1 MIIPYELL
9 EPEALTGLIEEFV
22 SREGTDNGYESS
34 LSVRVD
40 QVRQQ
45 LVQQKLVIVFDH
57 VSQSANILPK
67 EMAISLYESSAS

>member
-1 MIIPYELL
+1 MIVPYELL
-9 EPEALTGLIEEFV
+9 EPEALTGLLEEFV

-34 LSVRVD
+34 LSARVD

-57 VSQSANILPK
+57 ASQSANILPK
-67 EMAISLYESSAS
+67 ELAESLYDSSES

>member
-1 MIIPYELL
+1 MIVPYELL
-9 EPEALTGLIEEFV
+9 EPEALIGLIEEFV

-34 LSVRVD
+34 LSARVD

-57 VSQSANILPK
+57 ASQSANILPK
-67 EMAISLYESSAS
+67 ELAKSFYDSSES